1 MPINTHGGGARTNA
15 NGLEFEQIT
24 SLAEALRNA
33 GYIVTNNMT
42 SVMDSHEKVLG
53 LLAPKAHL
61 YKRILEPIGI
71 DWKDYISKQLLPD
84 EALLNN
90 SNDTVYIIEKKFQ
103 HGGGSVDEKLQTCAF
118 KKWEYEKLFS
128 DTDYNVEY
136 IYVCNDWFSQPCYA
150 DVHEYINMV
159 GCHIFFNEI
168 PLDFLELPSA
178 F

>member
-15 NGLEFEQIT
+15 NGLQFEQET
-24 SLAEALRNA
+24 SLAEALLNA
-33 GYIVTNNMT
+33 GYLVSNDITY
-42 SVMDSHEKVLG
+42 VMDNYNNTLG
-53 LLAPKAHL
+53 LLAPKAQL
-61 YKRILEPIGI
+61 YKRILISEGI
-71 DWKDYISKQLLPD
+71 DWHNYISKKLLPD
-84 EALLNN
+84 EAFLNY
-90 SNDTVYIIEKKFQ
+90 SNETIYIIEKKFQ

-136 IYVCNDWFSQPCYA
+136 IYVCNEWFSQPCYA